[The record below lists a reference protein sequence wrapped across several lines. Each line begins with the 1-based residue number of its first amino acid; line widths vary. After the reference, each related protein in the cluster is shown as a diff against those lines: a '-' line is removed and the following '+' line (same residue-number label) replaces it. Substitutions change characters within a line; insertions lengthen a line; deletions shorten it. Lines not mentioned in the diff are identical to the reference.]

1 MIERAFE
8 WLKTWWAYLTLLGTI
23 AGTIYAKLIVPVV
36 KRQKEKKKVKEA
48 QQQKILD
55 TLADIKAELK
65 DIRKDVSALGDDVG
79 TLQHDRLQQGYRYY
93 MKRGW
98 CESAQKESLTAMF
111 DAYTARGR
119 NHLYASYRQDL
130 EDLPEVEPGI
140 NWGARQN

>member
-23 AGTIYAKLIVPVV
+23 AGTVYAKAIVPVI
-36 KRQKEKKKVKEA
+36 KRKQAKKKAKEA

-55 TLADIKAELK
+55 SLSDIKMELK
-65 DIRKDVSALGDDVG
+65 DIRDDVAALGNDVG

-111 DAYTARGR
+111 DAYTSRGR
-119 NHLYASYRQDL
+119 NHLYAAYRQDL
-130 EDLPEVEPGI
+130 MDLPEVEPGTS
-140 NWGARQN
+140 WGARQS

>member
-1 MIERAFE
+1 M
-8 WLKTWWAYLTLLGTI
+8 
-23 AGTIYAKLIVPVV
+23 
-36 KRQKEKKKVKEA
+36 
-48 QQQKILD
+48 
-55 TLADIKAELK
+55 
-65 DIRKDVSALGDDVG
+65 SALGDDVG
-79 TLQHDRLQQGYRYY
+79 TLQHERLQQGYHYY

>member
-55 TLADIKAELK
+55 TLADIKAE
-65 DIRKDVSALGDDVG
+65 RALIHVAA
-79 TLQHDRLQQGYRYY
+79 L
-93 MKRGW
+93 
-98 CESAQKESLTAMF
+98 
-111 DAYTARGR
+111 DA
-119 NHLYASYRQDL
+119 
-130 EDLPEVEPGI
+130 
-140 NWGARQN
+140 